1 MPRTFTGIKPTGRP
15 HLGNYLGMIRPA
27 LDLARSGDA
36 LICVVDYHALTI
48 TPDPDQ
54 MRRAVL
60 DLTATLIACG
70 VDPERSILYR
80 QSDMPE
86 VCELTWILGCTCAKG
101 LLNRAH
107 AYKAATAANVALGR
121 EPDHGV
127 NMGLF
132 GYPLLMAAD
141 ILIHRA
147 EAVPVGRD
155 QSQHVEIA
163 RDVAE
168 SFNRIYGPVLLVPEL
183 VVDERVMT
191 IPGLDGRK
199 MSKSYGNQIA
209 LSATPDEIRRRV
221 ARIVTDSRPPSEP
234 KEPDTILSLYRS
246 VAPEADAHDLERR
259 YRAGGVGYG
268 EAKALLT
275 EAIERVVAP
284 IRERHV
290 ELMADPAG
298 LRDVLAR
305 GAQRARAS
313 AAPAL
318 QAVREATGMGWN

>member
-1 MPRTFTGIKPTGRP
+1 MTMTTTGDT
-15 HLGNYLGMIRPA
+15 LTA
-27 LDLARSGDA
+27 TAARMA
-36 LICVVDYHALTI
+36 KA
-48 TPDPDQ
+48 
-54 MRRAVL
+54 
-60 DLTATLIACG
+60 ATLIACG
-70 VDPERSILYR
+70 VAPERSILYR

-121 EPDHGV
+121 EPDRGV

-246 VAPEADAHDLERR
+246 VAPEADARDLERR

-284 IRERHV
+284 QT
-290 ELMADPAG
+290 PAFNVRPVKTPG
-298 LRDVLAR
+298 FGAPRRAF
-305 GAQRARAS
+305 AQRTFAVDQQMRFHAQPPSITTSCAVIMWLPSKSLVPSMAARFWNSVRVAPGQRQQTFTPVPLAS
-313 AAPAL
+313 L
-318 QAVREATGMGWN
+318 